1 MRQVRIVLVADSY
14 YDNYS
19 NENMYTIRDSIT
31 DWETISEE
39 DYDLLQRYHHKLDQ
53 QCGCKAIILE
63 KDPKSVTERI
73 DNIQAWL
80 QEQKDLE
87 EQEKR
92 KREEAARQRALKK
105 MLKKSQSELALLEEL
120 KRKYPQA

>member
-1 MRQVRIVLVADSY
+1 MRQVRIVLVDDSY

-19 NENMYTIRDSIT
+19 NESIYTIRDSIT

-39 DYDLLQRYHHKLDQ
+39 DYDLLRKYHHKLEQ
-53 QCGCKAIILE
+53 QCGRKAIILE
-63 KDPKSVTERI
+63 KDPKSVKERI